1 LGELEVPILN
11 SRRAFPKTE
20 VTFLRGV
27 VGELKLRDIEAD
39 NLPQNTL
46 ENNLQDLRFYTL
58 LFRSINS
65 LLPRLHADTL

>member
-1 LGELEVPILN
+1 MEVPILN

-20 VTFLRGV
+20 VTFLRVV

-46 ENNLQDLRFYTL
+46 EKNLHDFTL
-58 LFRSINS
+58 CCFDRSV
-65 LLPRLHADTL
+65 L

>member
-1 LGELEVPILN
+1 MGELEVPILN